1 METKQRIYTEI
12 KAIGN
17 DGTFTGIA
25 SMYGVSDVEGDI
37 IEKGAFTKTIREN
50 PEVPILWQH
59 EEDEVI
65 GLGTVAEKGN
75 KIEVTGKL
83 DMEDPVAQNA
93 YRKIKNGLVKGL
105 SIGFM
110 AIKKT
115 FGEENGVFVRR
126 LQEIKLMEVSIV
138 TFPAMAQAQI
148 TSVKNADEIAQRLA
162 AAEARLSALEQKAT
176 TEPAPAATATPE
188 PVSDHSAAIA
198 AAICRISL
206 N

>member
-1 METKQRIYTEI
+1 MDNKGHIYTEI
-12 KAIGN
+12 KAMGE

-25 SMYGVSDVEGDI
+25 SMYGVTDLEGDV

-50 PEVPILWQH
+50 PEVPVLWQH
-59 EEDEVI
+59 DDEEVI
-65 GLGTVAEKGN
+65 GLGTVSEKGN

-83 DMEDPVAQNA
+83 DMEDPVALNA

-110 AIKKT
+110 AVKKT
-115 FGEENGVFVRR
+115 YGEEDGKYVRR

-138 TFPAMAQAQI
+138 TFPAMSQAQI
-148 TSVKNADEIAQRLA
+148 TSVKAADETTQRIAAL
-162 AAEARLSALEQKAT
+162 EAKISALEAEKA
-176 TEPAPAATATPE
+176 APAAPAKPE
-188 PVSDHSAAIA
+188 PVQDHSAAIA
-198 AAICRISL
+198 LAIARMSL

>member
-1 METKQRIYTEI
+1 MDNKGHIYTEI
-12 KAIGN
+12 KAMGE

-25 SMYGVSDVEGDI
+25 SMYGVTDLEGDV

-50 PEVPILWQH
+50 PEVPVLWQH
-59 EEDEVI
+59 DDEEVI
-65 GLGTVAEKGN
+65 GLGTVTEKGN

-83 DMEDPVAQNA
+83 DMEDPVALNA

-110 AIKKT
+110 AVKKT
-115 FGEENGVFVRR
+115 YGEEDGKYVRR

-138 TFPAMAQAQI
+138 TFPAMTQAQI
-148 TSVKNADEIAQRLA
+148 TSVKAADETTQRIKAL
-162 AAEARLSALEQKAT
+162 EDKISALEAEKA
-176 TEPAPAATATPE
+176 APAAPAKPE
-188 PVSDHSAAIA
+188 PVADHSAELALA
-198 AAICRISL
+198 RLRMLL

>member
-1 METKQRIYTEI
+1 MDNKGHIYTEI
-12 KAIGN
+12 KAMGE

-25 SMYGVSDVEGDI
+25 SMYGVSDLEGDI

-59 EEDEVI
+59 EDDEVI
-65 GLGTVAEKGN
+65 GLGTVSEKGN
-75 KIEVTGKL
+75 KIEITGKL

-93 YRKIKNGLVKGL
+93 YRKIKNGYVKGL

-115 FGEENGVFVRR
+115 FGEEDGKFVRR

-138 TFPAMAQAQI
+138 TFPAMPQAQV
-148 TSVKNADEIAQRLA
+148 TSVKASDETAQRIK
-162 AAEARLSALEQKAT
+162 ALEDKIAALEAEKA
-176 TEPAPAATATPE
+176 APAAPAKPE
-188 PVSDHSAAIA
+188 PVADHSAELALA
-198 AAICRISL
+198 RLRLSL
-206 N
+206 LN